1 MRLIAIATTVLA
13 LTACGGGADEETVEA
28 DLGAEV
34 APAVEAEAA
43 EPPPARPAAAT
54 GDDPCAPLERE
65 LVEYDAA
72 GTPLPMSISYP
83 KGWKVSEMFR
93 PSAVGLDFL
102 YDLDD
107 DGSHEY
113 DLRFTTT
120 QRVQENAEKL
130 PALWEQIGT
139 EVTEIE
145 LDDGTLW
152 IGRNERGELVGYQA
166 LVPRDGAHY
175 LLSGGVA
182 STTPPDGC
190 VEAAHAKVA
199 EMLRT
204 VRPNPDMAPMPEG

>member
-1 MRLIAIATTVLA
+1 MRVIVVVAMAIA
-13 LTACGGGADEETVEA
+13 LTACGGGVDDEETVKT
-28 DLGAEV
+28 GPNAEV
-34 APAVEAEAA
+34 VRTDETA
-43 EPPPARPAAAT
+43 EPQPTRSAAAA
-54 GDDPCAPLERE
+54 GDDPCAPLARE

-83 KGWKVSEMFR
+83 QGWKVSEMFH
-93 PSAVGLDFL
+93 PSAVSLDFL

-107 DGSHEY
+107 DGSHDY

-120 QRVQENAEKL
+120 QRVQENAENL
-130 PALWEQIGT
+130 PAVWDQIGT

-152 IGRNERGELVGYQA
+152 IGRNERGELVAYQA
-166 LVPRDGAHY
+166 LVPRGGAHY
-175 LLSGGVA
+175 LLAGGVA

-204 VRPNPDMAPMPEG
+204 VRPNPDMAPMPEQ